1 MEKEAIKQI
10 TRKDILNNFH
20 NRWLERKVA
29 AEIDLEFMTESSILI
44 TNPAN
49 PSVDLTKQIEKKE
62 ALKKIIEDAA
72 KYLEI
77 IEDKLKEEK

>member
-1 MEKEAIKQI
+1 MEKEAIKKI

-20 NRWLERKVA
+20 NSWLERKVA